1 MSWTDTAG
9 IELYRRNARRE
20 IFQKQFRQQSPKR
33 PSANQSIPR
42 QLRFESKTKNHLHCA
57 TPQEFA
63 QYLLWFRFNVTIDRY
78 IQVLG
83 GILLLHWGREK
94 CLKTIRA
101 SRGGGRVGNRTG
113 QIEFTVGAKIV
124 HERVRRRRR
133 RKKKQTNRGDV
144 SGWQVNMP
152 VWCMRA
158 IHASAEK
165 EEKFRGGTTGLEGSA
180 RSSL

>member
-1 MSWTDTAG
+1 M
-9 IELYRRNARRE
+9 
-20 IFQKQFRQQSPKR
+20 
-33 PSANQSIPR
+33 
-42 QLRFESKTKNHLHCA
+42 
-57 TPQEFA
+57 
-63 QYLLWFRFNVTIDRY
+63 LWFRFNVTIDRY

-133 RKKKQTNRGDV
+133 RKKTDK
-144 SGWQVNMP
+144 SW
-152 VWCMRA
+152 
-158 IHASAEK
+158 
-165 EEKFRGGTTGLEGSA
+165 
-180 RSSL
+180 